1 MPTIFSHGAL
11 GFIGSKIGLQDPKP
25 DKRIIIASIVV
36 AAVPDLDAL
45 FISSIPYGDPLGHR
59 GLTHSLFFAAA
70 LGLALAFVFVK
81 AGWAGEHS
89 FGTLAALFGLVTASH
104 GLFDAMTDGGLG
116 IAFFAPF
123 NNTRYFLP
131 WRPIP
136 VAPLSAHRLFTA
148 SGMRLMLWEM
158 ALFGPFTMAAIVW
171 DNPEATTW
179 RRISAAV
186 CAIAGIIVWVVAI
199 VKSDA

>member
-1 MPTIFSHGAL
+1 MPTIFSHGAV
-11 GFIGSKIGLQDPKP
+11 GFIGSKLGLRDAEP
-25 DKRIIIASIVV
+25 DKRIIITSIVV

-45 FISSIPYGDPLGHR
+45 FIGSIPYGDPLGHR

-70 LGLALAFVFVK
+70 LGLALALVFVK

-89 FGTLAALFGLVTASH
+89 FLTLAALFGLVTASH
-104 GLFDAMTDGGLG
+104 GFFDAMTDGGLG

-136 VAPLSAHRLFTA
+136 VAPLSAHGLFTA
-148 SGMRLMLWEM
+148 KGARLMLWEA
-158 ALFGPFTMAAIVW
+158 ALFGPFTLAAVLW
-171 DNPEATTW
+171 EKPTW
-179 RRISAAV
+179 RRASAAV
-186 CAIAGIIVWVVAI
+186 CALVGLIFWVVAI
-199 VKSDA
+199 REE

>member
-1 MPTIFSHGAL
+1 MPTIFSHGAV
-11 GFIGSKIGLQDPKP
+11 GFIGSKLGLQQGGTDG
-25 DKRIIIASIVV
+25 RIITASILA

-45 FISSIPYGDPLGHR
+45 FMGSIPYGNPLGHR
-59 GLTHSLFFAAA
+59 GLTHSLFFATC
-70 LGLALAFVFVK
+70 LGLALAFMFVK

-89 FGTLAALFGLVTASH
+89 LWTLAALFGLVTASH
-104 GLFDAMTDGGLG
+104 GFFDAMTDGGLG

-148 SGMRLMLWEM
+148 SGMRLILWEA
-158 ALFGPFTMAAIVW
+158 ALFGPFLAAAIVW
-171 DNPEATTW
+171 NNARPKTW
-179 RRISAAV
+179 RRISAAA
-186 CAIAGIIVWVVAI
+186 CAVAGITVWIVAI
-199 VKSDA
+199 REG

>member
-1 MPTIFSHGAL
+1 MPTIFSHGAV
-11 GFIGSKIGLQDPKP
+11 GFIGSKLGLPHSDAA
-25 DKRIIIASIVV
+25 KRIITASIIV

-45 FISSIPYGDPLGHR
+45 FIGSIPYGDPLGHR
-59 GLTHSLFFAAA
+59 GLTHSLFFAATI
-70 LGLALAFVFVK
+70 GLALAFVFVK

-89 FGTLAALFGLVTASH
+89 FGTLAALFGMVTASH
-104 GLFDAMTDGGLG
+104 GFFDAMTDGGLG

-148 SGMRLMLWEM
+148 SGMRLMSWEA
-158 ALFGPFTMAAIVW
+158 ALFGPFTLAALSW
-171 DNPEATTW
+171 EEPKTTTW
-179 RRISAAV
+179 RQVSAVV
-186 CAIAGIIVWVVAI
+186 CALAGIIVWVAAI
-199 VKSDA
+199 REA